1 MIFTPNIVY
10 GSYAISI
17 EKKNSVHE
25 LSMEKRKKKKKKG
38 RFPER
43 EVEKNSGV
51 VCAVLVKVASMS

>member
-25 LSMEKRKKKKKKG
+25 LSMEKRKKKK
-38 RFPER
+38 RDDFQN
-43 EVEKNSGV
+43 EKSRRIP
-51 VCAVLVKVASMS
+51 VLFARYS

>member
-25 LSMEKRKKKKKKG
+25 LSMEKRKKKKK
-38 RFPER
+38 RDDFQN
-43 EVEKNSGV
+43 EKSRRIP
-51 VCAVLVKVASMS
+51 VLFARYS

>member
-25 LSMEKRKKKKKKG
+25 LSMEKRKKKKKG